1 MDHKVNTQ
9 RIDKRS
15 SKKDRNDGPYS
26 AKHIRNQEKI
36 LSSVN
41 SKVSTVSAVIDTDI
55 KDKSKDK
62 SKDKIQTKCKK

>member
-1 MDHKVNTQ
+1 MDHKNPDTR

-36 LSSVN
+36 LSFAN
-41 SKVSTVSAVIDTDI
+41 SKVSAISTVIDTNTTET
-55 KDKSKDK
+55 KTKTKNQTKSKK
-62 SKDKIQTKCKK
+62 

>member
-1 MDHKVNTQ
+1 MEHKVDTR

-36 LSSVN
+36 LSSAE
-41 SKVSTVSAVIDTDI
+41 KATKGSAE
-55 KDKSKDK
+55 KA
-62 SKDKIQTKCKK
+62 TKK

>member
-1 MDHKVNTQ
+1 MEHKVDTR

-36 LSSVN
+36 LSSVKKG
-41 SKVSTVSAVIDTDI
+41 SAEKVA
-55 KDKSKDK
+55 
-62 SKDKIQTKCKK
+62 KK